1 MNEILIFIIAAV
13 IQGILEWLPVSSQAF
28 LILIFLAFGVSPSQA
43 LVLSVIFHLPTALAS
58 IAYFRKEYLQAL
70 RDVTEGVITF
80 RLRLIVITTLV
91 SGIVAVS
98 LYLMLKTL
106 FIVFEEHIE
115 SASILVMIII
125 GALMTL
131 VGSLLKGQ
139 KNIGTRLLAEVNK
152 RDSIF
157 IGVLQGFAVLP
168 GVTRSGVT
176 LASFL
181 YRKFD
186 KSESLRGTF
195 LLAGPISI
203 LAFLFSVLVEEIQ
216 WQIFALNI
224 TLAITIC
231 FLISIITMKYLI
243 KLAGKL
249 NYAKFLELFGLIM
262 LTASILSFYV
272 RNYVTVQ

>member
-1 MNEILIFIIAAV
+1 
-13 IQGILEWLPVSSQAF
+13 
-28 LILIFLAFGVSPSQA
+28 
-43 LVLSVIFHLPTALAS
+43 
-58 IAYFRKEYLQAL
+58 
-70 RDVTEGVITF
+70 
-80 RLRLIVITTLV
+80 
-91 SGIVAVS
+91 
-98 LYLMLKTL
+98 
-106 FIVFEEHIE
+106 
-115 SASILVMIII
+115 
-125 GALMTL
+125 
-131 VGSLLKGQ
+131 
-139 KNIGTRLLAEVNK
+139 
-152 RDSIF
+152 
-157 IGVLQGFAVLP
+157 
-168 GVTRSGVT
+168 
-176 LASFL
+176 L